1 MRKLF
6 MAAGLV
12 SIACIAAMP
21 AMAQD
26 EPKAEVS
33 GGFSYFHAGRGG
45 NLYGW
50 DGSVAGNLNNWLGIV
65 GEFSGHY
72 QSNSSSVSFPIVTRR
87 VAVLAPGPIGTF
99 TTRADQNI
107 YTFLF
112 GPRFSYRKDKRLTP
126 FAHVLPGFARSHVDG
141 FVMVPP
147 GLGIADFSF
156 SDSATAFAMAI
167 GGGLDIRLS
176 RSWAFRAIQADYVL
190 THFAGQTQ
198 NNARITTGIVY
209 RFGK

>member
-1 MRKLF
+1 V
-6 MAAGLV
+6 V
-12 SIACIAAMP
+12 S
-21 AMAQD
+21 
-26 EPKAEVS
+26 
-33 GGFSYFHAGRGG
+33 R
-45 NLYGW
+45 
-50 DGSVAGNLNNWLGIV
+50 NLNNWLGIV

-72 QSNSSSVSFPIVTRR
+72 QSNSSSVSFPIVFGGFI
-87 VAVLAPGPIGTF
+87 AVIPGPIGTF

-141 FVMVPP
+141 VVMAPP
-147 GLGIADFSF
+147 GVGIADFSF

-167 GGGLDIRLS
+167 GGGVDIRLS
-176 RSWAFRAIQADYVL
+176 RSWAFRTIQADYLL

-198 NNARITTGIVY
+198 SNARITTGIVY
-209 RFGK
+209 RFAKH